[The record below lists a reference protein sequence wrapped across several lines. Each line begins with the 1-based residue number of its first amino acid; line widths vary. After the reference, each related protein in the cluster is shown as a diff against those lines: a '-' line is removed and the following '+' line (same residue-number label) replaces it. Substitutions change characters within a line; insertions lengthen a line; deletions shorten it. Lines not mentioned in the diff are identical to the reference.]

1 MVNGRLARL
10 LQLTSPTLPVG
21 TYSYSQGL
29 EAAIEIKI
37 VKDAASVLAWVA
49 EGLELNMARLEGPLL
64 IRLMDAWANGEV
76 KRVTHWNEYFLATR
90 ESAELRAET
99 VQMGYSLNRLLQVLE
114 SPTPTPFLQLQ
125 PIEEV
130 AFPTAFACAATHWQI
145 PPTDALLGYFWS
157 WCENQVMAAIKALPL
172 GQTQGQQILLALGER
187 LETLVVQACQR
198 QDEALG
204 NILPA
209 MAILSSQ
216 HETQYSRLF
225 RS

>member
-1 MVNGRLARL
+1 
-10 LQLTSPTLPVG
+10 
-21 TYSYSQGL
+21 
-29 EAAIEIKI
+29 
-37 VKDAASVLAWVA
+37 
-49 EGLELNMARLEGPLL
+49 
-64 IRLMDAWANGEV
+64 
-76 KRVTHWNEYFLATR
+76 
-90 ESAELRAET
+90 
-99 VQMGYSLNRLLQVLE
+99 
-114 SPTPTPFLQLQ
+114 
-125 PIEEV
+125 
-130 AFPTAFACAATHWQI
+130 
-145 PPTDALLGYFWS
+145 
-157 WCENQVMAAIKALPL
+157 MAAVKALPL